1 MNALYDELRAAL
13 HSVWHRRW
21 LALAVAW
28 GVCVLGWLAVALVP
42 NSYESGAR
50 IYVELDDPLS
60 QQIGLGEQDRKRSV
74 ERVRQVMT
82 GAGSLEKVIRSTALG
97 REITSDRQMQGAI
110 ASLAENIKVV
120 SQQDNLFEITA
131 QSGRGD
137 LSDAV
142 NAQLSQQIVQ
152 KMIEIFRDENLAGTR
167 GEMNETIEFLDQQL
181 ANRQKQLEEAEQRRV
196 AFEAK
201 HPELIGGTQALLAKV
216 EGMRSEIRSIDA
228 DIAAAQSA
236 LAAINGQLAGTP
248 RTMVVPGAA
257 GGAKGALYQAQSDLA
272 GMKARGLTDEHP
284 DVASLQRQ
292 INALRRQA
300 ESQPEAGTPNPAHA
314 SLQSI
319 AAERQANVQAL
330 MSRRAAAQSELASIA
345 ANQSTDPIIATEAQ
359 RISRDY
365 DVLRKQ
371 YDELLQDREELRLRG
386 QVENDRS
393 GVKFEVI
400 DPPVL
405 PTAPAAPN
413 RPLLLFAVL
422 VLGILAGGGVAF
434 GIGYLR
440 STFMTASQL
449 ERALDLPVL
458 GTVSLIATDRT
469 DQSRARRSK
478 QFYAASGALCGL
490 FVMLLIA
497 EFVQR
502 GSVA

>member
-13 HSVWHRRW
+13 HAVWHRRW

-28 GVCVLGWLAVALVP
+28 GICVLGWLAVALVP
-42 NSYESGAR
+42 NSYESHAR

-74 ERVRQVMT
+74 DRVRQVMT
-82 GAGSLEKVIRSTALG
+82 GAGSLEKVIRSTPLG
-97 REITSDRQMQGAI
+97 KEITTDRQMQGAI
-110 ASLAENIKVV
+110 AALSKNIQVV
-120 SQQDNLFEITA
+120 SQQDNLFEIIA
-131 QSGRGD
+131 ESGRSD
-137 LSDAV
+137 LSDAT
-142 NAQLSQQIVQ
+142 NAQLSQQIVA

-181 ANRQKQLEEAEQRRV
+181 ASRQKQLEEAEQRRV
-196 AFEAK
+196 AFEAQ

-216 EGMRSEIRSIDA
+216 EGTRSEIRSIDA

-236 LAAINGQLAGTP
+236 LAAINGQLASTP
-248 RTMVVPGAA
+248 RTIIVPGAG

-300 ESQPEAGTPNPAHA
+300 DSQPDSGTPNPAYA

-319 AAERQANVQAL
+319 AAERHANVQAL
-330 MSRRAAAQSELASIA
+330 MSRRAAAQAELASIA

-365 DVLRKQ
+365 EVLRKQ

-400 DPPVL
+400 DPPVV

-413 RPLLLFAVL
+413 RPLLLFGVL
-422 VLGILAGGGVAF
+422 LLGIVAGAGAAF
-434 GIGYLR
+434 GLGQLR
-440 STFMTASQL
+440 STFMTESQL

-458 GTVSLIATDRT
+458 GTVSEIVSTRT
-469 DQSRARRSK
+469 AAMRAKRGK
-478 QFYAASGALCGL
+478 QFFAASGALGGL